1 MWLTDTWTWITA
13 HSEVNTIAASASAI
27 SAIAGLMSAMA
38 AFRAIKRNDK
48 NHAIALENTEKAR
61 AREEHIAST
70 RRENERLLKHA
81 VNTMERAYLALRGPS
96 PQVTIP
102 PQSRLNWLTAA
113 RLIEEYRLT
122 KSEIEDHQLFRECE
136 SHEEHWRHQIYL
148 LLVPLATQH
157 PDYFLSGAPAET
169 IQSVSAVIVHSFAD
183 WPNGK
188 VDPLSKYASINEAL
202 EKFDVSPY
210 WFNLRRNLR
219 DF

>member
-13 HSEVNTIAASASAI
+13 HSDVNAMAASASAI

-48 NHAIALENTEKAR
+48 NHATALENTEKAR
-61 AREEHIAST
+61 AREEHVASK

-81 VNTMERAYLALRGPS
+81 VTTMERAYLALRGPS
-96 PQVTIP
+96 PQVLIP
-102 PQSRLNWLTAA
+102 PQSRFNWLTAA

-122 KSEIEDHQLFRECE
+122 KSEIGDLQLYRECE

-157 PDYFLSGAPAET
+157 PEYFWSGSSSET

-183 WPNGK
+183 WPEGK

-202 EKFDVSPY
+202 ERFDVSPF
-210 WFNLRRNLR
+210 WFNLRQNLR

>member
-1 MWLTDTWTWITA
+1 MWLTETWTWITA

-48 NHAIALENTEKAR
+48 NHAISLANIEKAR
-61 AREEHIAST
+61 IQEEEIAT
-70 RRENERLLKHA
+70 ARRENERLLKHA
-81 VNTMERAYLALRGPS
+81 VTTMERAYLALRGPS
-96 PQVTIP
+96 SQVLFP

-122 KSEIEDHQLFRECE
+122 KSDIGDPNLYRECE

-148 LLVPLATQH
+148 LLQPLAVQH
-157 PDYFLSGAPAET
+157 PDYFRSGSSSEM
-169 IQSVSAVIVHSFAD
+169 IQCVSAVIVHSFAD
-183 WPNGK
+183 WPAGK
-188 VDPLSKYASINEAL
+188 IDPLSKYPSTSEAL
-202 EKFDVSPY
+202 EKFGVNPN
-210 WFNLRRNLR
+210 WFNLVQNLR